1 VAIVGDRR
9 MSEERGGEV
18 RGVTDIGGRAEDG
31 SRHLAEPG
39 VLEDLIF
46 FLARSAASAMK
57 SCHIL

>member
-1 VAIVGDRR
+1 VAIIGDRR
-9 MSEERGGEV
+9 MSEGRRGEA
-18 RGVTDIGGRAEDG
+18 RRVTDVGGGAEDG

-46 FLARSAASAMK
+46 FLARSASAMK